1 MIQIAAML
9 IMSLLRVLMK
19 RIWKLYS
26 PARRR
31 RMSGSNRV
39 QYRAAI
45 LMLNSK
51 AVTMGPVLK
60 EQRFLMMHQFL
71 ALELCLETLL
81 REELLLLIQE
91 LAAAVLIVVYR
102 QSRLKWMG

>member
-1 MIQIAAML
+1 
-9 IMSLLRVLMK
+9 
-19 RIWKLYS
+19 
-26 PARRR
+26 
-31 RMSGSNRV
+31 
-39 QYRAAI
+39 
-45 LMLNSK
+45 
-51 AVTMGPVLK
+51 
-60 EQRFLMMHQFL
+60 MMHQFL